1 MLCHMI
7 PSQPVSALRNKQINN
22 KNQNKINYK
31 DIPVEGTYQLQR
43 YTSRRDISITKIYQ
57 WKGHINYKDIP
68 VEGTYQFVIT
78 ISLCLT
84 S

>member
-43 YTSRRDISITKIYQ
+43 YTSGRDISICNHNFLVLDIIKKHLVAIKY
-57 WKGHINYKDIP
+57 INRQIC
-68 VEGTYQFVIT
+68 VQM
-78 ISLCLT
+78 
-84 S
+84 